1 MACGTPVVAAR
12 SGSLP
17 EVLGDAAPLVD
28 PDDVDGLAAAVEAVL
43 ADPEPWRARGLA
55 RAAEFSWARCA
66 EETVAV
72 YRSAIA

>member
-1 MACGTPVVAAR
+1 
-12 SGSLP
+12 
-17 EVLGDAAPLVD
+17 
-28 PDDVDGLAAAVEAVL
+28 VDGLVAALEAVL
-43 ADPEPWRARGLA
+43 ADPEQWRARGLA